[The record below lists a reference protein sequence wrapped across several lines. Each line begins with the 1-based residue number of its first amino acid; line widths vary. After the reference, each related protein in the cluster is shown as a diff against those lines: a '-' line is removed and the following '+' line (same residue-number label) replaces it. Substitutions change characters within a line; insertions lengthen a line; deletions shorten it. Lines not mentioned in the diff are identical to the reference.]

1 MELLGFIISFLIL
14 FLLARDEKKVNPREK
29 PLDKKPI
36 PKKQPT
42 PTPKAETLETDPLK
56 IKGDLYEK
64 FIGQSFEQKGELV
77 IYNGF
82 IYGYADKGVDVIS
95 ICVKRKTINLI
106 QCKHWS
112 YKKMFIENI
121 EEIYQKLSYFGV
133 EEITNDS
140 RAIKKYLQKKRN
152 LAEIEEILTK
162 DKAKFSVRKTLYMSS
177 DKVIDLDIGSQ
188 LKLIKKNIF
197 KYKDMKIVI
206 IEI

>member
-14 FLLARDEKKVNPREK
+14 FLLVRDEEKVNPREN
-29 PLDKKPI
+29 PLDKK
-36 PKKQPT
+36 QAT
-42 PTPKAETLETDPLK
+42 TTQKAETVETIETDPLK

-64 FIGQSFEQKGELV
+64 FIGQSFEEKGELV

-112 YKKMFIENI
+112 YKKMFIEDI

-140 RAIKKYLQKKRN
+140 RAIKKFLQKKRN